1 MLQKMISSGF
11 IKQMEDPLIFCGLDT
26 LKTIQLQSAIQKVAA
41 QNHVFYPLI
50 YTDPE
55 RLHGHG

>member
-26 LKTIQLQSAIQKVAA
+26 LKTIQL
-41 QNHVFYPLI
+41 
-50 YTDPE
+50 
-55 RLHGHG
+55 